1 MKLRWQQDGWRILV
15 LSGGTARGERMRQSF
30 EDEGVKAAFD
40 ELGSAAPQNGE
51 SLIRT
56 STHLLG
62 MKLGYHRAEHMSR
75 LAARLPGRYNK

>member
-1 MKLRWQQDGWRILV
+1 MGRSVPQF
-15 LSGGTARGERMRQSF
+15 SG
-30 EDEGVKAAFD
+30 
-40 ELGSAAPQNGE
+40 LGNTNREASAPLQAAPQNGE

-75 LAARLPGRYNK
+75 LAARLLGRYNK

>member
-1 MKLRWQQDGWRILV
+1 MGRSVPQF
-15 LSGGTARGERMRQSF
+15 SG
-30 EDEGVKAAFD
+30 
-40 ELGSAAPQNGE
+40 LGNTNREASAPLQAAPQNGE

-62 MKLGYHRAEHMSR
+62 MKLGYHRGEHMSR